1 MDKDQATAKRIV
13 IDGKKNKMKRSTVVC
28 DNPMFAELTPFVQKM
43 WDELPIEYV
52 DDPNATT
59 FSTALKW
66 TYRLKM
72 RSLWTFADNYFLLEP
87 RPADEVRAER
97 IAALK
102 AELAELE
109 GQNE

>member
-13 IDGKKNKMKRSTVVC
+13 IDGKENKMKRLTVVC
-28 DNPMFAELTPFVQKM
+28 NDPQFAELTPFIQKM

-59 FSTALKW
+59 FSTALTW
-66 TYRLKM
+66 QLLPFY
-72 RSLWTFADNYFLLEP
+72 SLWAFADNYFLLEP

>member
-13 IDGKKNKMKRSTVVC
+13 IDG
-28 DNPMFAELTPFVQKM
+28 
-43 WDELPIEYV
+43 
-52 DDPNATT
+52 
-59 FSTALKW
+59 
-66 TYRLKM
+66 
-72 RSLWTFADNYFLLEP
+72 
-87 RPADEVRAER
+87 EVRAER